1 MLKHLKIKNYALIK
15 SIEID
20 FIKGL
25 TVLTGETGAG
35 KSIVVGALSLLLGQR
50 ADSKSILDKSRKCII
65 EGVFDVKDYNLKQ
78 VFDSLDLDYD
88 DECIVRREISAEG
101 KSRAF
106 INDTPTGL
114 SELKK
119 IALHLVYIHSQHE
132 NLRLNSDEYQ
142 LSILDVLA
150 SNDQVK
156 TDFKSAF
163 KQYEGVRK
171 KLQTLKSQEKTDTV
185 DLDYFQ
191 FQLTEL
197 EEFNLNAVEDS
208 ALDER
213 FQALSH
219 SDEIKSTLINSV
231 NLLDGQEQSVNE
243 ILIEISKSLS
253 TISKYESSLLSF
265 SERINSVHIELED
278 LVKEFTDKSEEFDL
292 DTNELAQISGRLDR
306 LNLLMKKQKVSTVS
320 ELSEVQKQLEDK
332 VGGFNNLEE
341 EIVELEKQLSKEWES
356 LKVIG
361 ETLTESR
368 RHVLSDLK
376 TNVEGLLSQMG
387 MPMARL
393 ELNFDSSDE
402 NLSVSGFDRIRILFS
417 ANTGVAPQEIHKVAS
432 GGELSRLMLSL
443 QSLMASFTALPTII
457 FDEVDTGVSGDIA
470 QKIGFIMKKMAIKH
484 QVLAITHLP
493 QIASQGNEHMFVFKK
508 EENGMVQSSLRKL
521 EDEDRVIEIAKML
534 SGESPTTH
542 AINNAKDLLA
552 QG

>member
-20 FIKGL
+20 FSKGL

-163 KQYEGVRK
+163 KLYEGVRK

-197 EEFNLNAVEDS
+197 EEFNLNVVEDS
-208 ALDER
+208 ALDDR

-278 LVKEFTDKSEEFDL
+278 LVKEFADKSEEFDL
-292 DTNELAQISGRLDR
+292 DTNELAQISSRLDR

>member
-1 MLKHLKIKNYALIK
+1 
-15 SIEID
+15 
-20 FIKGL
+20 
-25 TVLTGETGAG
+25 
-35 KSIVVGALSLLLGQR
+35 
-50 ADSKSILDKSRKCII
+50 
-65 EGVFDVKDYNLKQ
+65 
-78 VFDSLDLDYD
+78 
-88 DECIVRREISAEG
+88 
-101 KSRAF
+101 
-106 INDTPTGL
+106 
-114 SELKK
+114 
-119 IALHLVYIHSQHE
+119 
-132 NLRLNSDEYQ
+132 
-142 LSILDVLA
+142 
-150 SNDQVK
+150 
-156 TDFKSAF
+156 
-163 KQYEGVRK
+163 
-171 KLQTLKSQEKTDTV
+171 
-185 DLDYFQ
+185 
-191 FQLTEL
+191 
-197 EEFNLNAVEDS
+197 
-208 ALDER
+208 
-213 FQALSH
+213 
-219 SDEIKSTLINSV
+219 
-231 NLLDGQEQSVNE
+231 
-243 ILIEISKSLS
+243 
-253 TISKYESSLLSF
+253 
-265 SERINSVHIELED
+265 
-278 LVKEFTDKSEEFDL
+278 VKEFTDKSEEFDL